1 MSQLKCPHCGFANF
15 DVSAYC
21 ARCQRPLRASRPVPL
36 TSSIETQIDLN
47 IDERPPPRPRQTP
60 QTVALSTSRMP
71 PALHHRGIPDA
82 RRAQHSAETVIAS
95 LDSLQ
100 GPGSTEPWGTQAQAT
115 GWPPDAGRAA
125 ATPERRE
132 GSDTVIPTALPSL
145 FRLAAA
151 ACVDLCAGLL
161 VALAVVAVEM
171 LMFAGQW
178 PVQKFGVLDTLAE
191 WGYTNPTLRRDAFLA
206 WLSFSVLHAGVGSR
220 YGRTLGR
227 RFLGL
232 MVVGHSGQALSWPKA
247 VLRSGLTHLSALCA
261 GAGFFWMAV
270 DGRRRAWHDLLS
282 GSQVVVRR

>member
-21 ARCQRPLRASRPVPL
+21 ARCQRPLRASKPVPL

-47 IDERPPPRPRQTP
+47 INEQTP
-60 QTVALSTSRMP
+60 QSAALSTSRMP

-82 RRAQHSAETVIAS
+82 RRAQHSAETVIAT

-100 GPGSTEPWGTQAQAT
+100 PPSRPEPWGTQTQAE
-115 GWPPDAGRAA
+115 GLAPDAGRAGAQRAPLA
-125 ATPERRE
+125 AMTDRHE

-145 FRLAAA
+145 SRLAAA

-161 VALAVVAVEM
+161 VALAVVALEM

-178 PVQKFGVLDTLAE
+178 PVQKFGFLDTLAE
-191 WGYTNPTLRRDAFLA
+191 WGYTNPTLSRDAFLV
-206 WLSFSVLHAGVGSR
+206 WLCFSLVHAGLGSR

-227 RFLGL
+227 RSLGL

-247 VLRSGLTHLSALCA
+247 LLRSGLAHLSTLCA
-261 GAGFFWMAV
+261 GAGFFWMVV

-282 GSQVVVRR
+282 GSQVVRR